1 VLCSTFIVHHIYH
14 HLHQLM
20 NYCIEDAHGT
30 LCGTSKITFML
41 NQGSLMK
48 VSVIVATRNRAHAIG
63 PCLDSIAT
71 AFAEASPLDA
81 EIVVVDN
88 GSSDN
93 TAEIIKAWATATR
106 VSVQLL
112 KEPKAGHARAQNH
125 ALRFA
130 HGQLLAFTDD
140 DCRLHP
146 QYVKDLLRHDD
157 EDRGLVLRGGRI
169 ELGDP
174 TDLPLTIN
182 TSPTLMR
189 WTLTMSSARHHR
201 IPGYLNGCNMVMRRA
216 LLDQIGLFDEAFG
229 PGSYIGSGEDSDLM
243 FRAYLAGATL
253 EYVPDMTVFH
263 YHGRKTPEAGRK
275 LMRRYTMANGAMLAR
290 YQFTHPD
297 LCRVFYQDLRHTLR
311 SLISGRN
318 TLAPEI
324 HFSNTDMVVY
334 SALGFIK
341 YTLMRKHSLP
351 RLSESV
357 N

>member
-1 VLCSTFIVHHIYH
+1 
-14 HLHQLM
+14 
-20 NYCIEDAHGT
+20 
-30 LCGTSKITFML
+30 
-41 NQGSLMK
+41 MK
-48 VSVIVATRNRAHAIG
+48 LSVIVATRNRAHAIR

-71 AFAEASPLDA
+71 AFAKAAPLDV
-81 EIVVVDN
+81 EVVVVNN

-93 TAEIIKAWATATR
+93 TMEIITAWAAATT

-112 KEPKAGHARAQNH
+112 QEPMAGVTRARNH
-125 ALRFA
+125 ALRLA
-130 HGQLLAFTDD
+130 RGQLLAFTDD

-146 QYVKDLLRHDD
+146 QYVNDLLRYDG

-182 TSPTLMR
+182 TSPTRIR
-189 WTLTMSSARHHR
+189 WTRSINSARHHW
-201 IPGYLNGCNMVMRRA
+201 IPGFLHGCNMVMRRA

-297 LCRVFYQDLRHTLR
+297 LCRVFYQDLRHAVR
-311 SLISGRN
+311 SIISGRN

-351 RLSESV
+351 LLRNERLKASSEAHYHSITTHTRHSEL
-357 N
+357 